1 MIFQIHFVDEPS
13 LGNSLVGVTCAVD
26 MALASVKPNSIAR
39 LDLHLVSGYFGSTTE
54 SSSKVLDIRSGID
67 YDRLRKLDEGSVEY
81 LFDVAFEALLDAL
94 PEWSNE
100 LNDAWTH
107 IKASRY
113 RPTYLLWKK
122 KHGSALHQINIQF
135 GPSCATLYHE
145 TISATG
151 DRRRD
156 KVMDVHPSSLI
167 YSMLFNS
174 FALTDD
180 GIVVS
185 SNPIIARSF
194 VILKGEE
201 GLRSIG
207 AGPNAWDEWS
217 LLLAEYVACGTSN
230 ERRLAIINS

>member
-13 LGNSLVGVTCAVD
+13 LGKSLVGVTCAVE
-26 MALASVKPNSIAR
+26 MAIAGVKPKGIAR
-39 LDLHLVSGYFGSTTE
+39 LDLHLVSGDIESTTE
-54 SSSKVLDIRSGID
+54 SNNKVLDIHSGID
-67 YDRLRKLDEGSVEY
+67 YDRLRKQDEGSVEY

-100 LNDAWTH
+100 LNDAWTY

-122 KHGSALHQINIQF
+122 KHGSALHQITIQF
-135 GPSCATLYHE
+135 CLSCAALYHE

-156 KVMDVHPSSLI
+156 KVMDVHPSSII

-185 SNPIIARSF
+185 SDPIIPRSF
-194 VILKGEE
+194 VILNGEE